1 MHRHEVFRS
10 DRIRVTE
17 QLIRKVDASRILEV
31 GAGDFSFVHLKQP
44 GSSWIR
50 ADFAPP
56 CDVVCD
62 FGASDATLPFPSAQF
77 DLVVCTEVIEHLL
90 WPQQLLGDIA
100 RVLLPQGS
108 ILISVPNIA
117 SLSYRAAWLLG
128 HVPSCAASANL
139 PLELDS
145 TTYRLADGRLV
156 GGHVIDFNRR
166 RLLRL
171 LGHCGFVAE
180 NCMGSGIFWH
190 RQILPYWMVPPAF
203 ASNLIC
209 LARKDNEPGC
219 YP

>member
-1 MHRHEVFRS
+1 LQRHEVFHS

-17 QLIRKVDASRILEV
+17 QLIRETGASRVLEV
-31 GAGDFSFVHLKQP
+31 GAGDYSFDYLKQP
-44 GSSWIR
+44 GSSWLK
-50 ADFAPP
+50 ADNSPP

-62 FGASDATLPFPSAQF
+62 FNASDATLPFPSAQF
-77 DLVVCTEVIEHLL
+77 DLVICTEVIEHLL
-90 WPQQLLGDIA
+90 WPQQLLGEIA

-108 ILISVPNIA
+108 LLISVPNIA

-128 HVPSCAASANL
+128 HLPSCAASANL
-139 PLELDS
+139 PPELDS

-156 GGHVIDFNRR
+156 GGHVIDFNRG

-180 NCMGSGIFWH
+180 NCRGSGIIWH
-190 RQILPYWMVPPAF
+190 RQILPYWMVPSAL

-209 LARKDNEPGC
+209 IARKKS
-219 YP
+219 